1 MTDASGQ
8 TSEHE
13 RAPRKS
19 WVGLGIAGL
28 VLAFVI
34 VVVVSRLG
42 RKPGGLG
49 PLGVAPGALAGWN
62 VLLVSIDTLRADRVG
77 CYGHAE
83 AATRALDA
91 LAAGGVRFRYAI
103 APVPVT
109 LPSHASLLTGLNP
122 HRHGAR
128 ANGVFRV
135 EGDQVTLAELLK
147 GRGYQTGAIISA
159 HVLDRRYGLDQ
170 GFDDYDDDLRSGEQP
185 MRFGFRERRAQ
196 PATDAAVRWLR
207 DRKDDPFFLF
217 VHYFDPHV
225 PYSPPEPYLGRF
237 AGRLYDGEVAY
248 TDEHLGRLVAAL
260 DAQGL
265 GSRTLVVVVSDHGE
279 SLGEHKERTHGI
291 MIYDATVRVP
301 MIFRAEGVLP
311 TGKVITGQVGLID
324 VVPTVLDLL
333 GIAVP
338 SGLDGVSLVRS
349 AASEPRD
356 LYIETLLPKMQYGWA
371 PLMGIRRD
379 DVKFILAPKPELYDL
394 RNDPNELNNLLAA
407 RRDVADELHR
417 RLRDVVGQ
425 DPSLVASVSGNLPL
439 DVDSREKLEALGYVF
454 GVGESSATQQAPPDP
469 KDMMDNWRVLQRAE
483 ALADAGEHAKAIP
496 VYESVLRKEPRN
508 WRAWQLLGESYQ
520 ALGKLDQALPVL
532 RKGQAGYPKLE
543 VAVRIGEVLL
553 AQGKVPEAE
562 AAFNRI
568 LADHPQFWGGL
579 FGLASVRVEQNRKDE
594 ALKLYQKCIEVGRST
609 TGSAYFNIGALHYAA
624 GRIEEARQAF
634 ERSMA
639 ADPRSPRA
647 ARALAELMRREGRVK
662 EAIDLLQRTIALQA
676 DAKALM
682 ALGGLCAQAGQSPR
696 AEAALRRCIELDPTL
711 PRAHY
716 RLAKILQRSDRSDE
730 ALAEMAAFVRL
741 LPSHPRGQLELGVM
755 LAKRKRWV
763 DAEKHL
769 REAVRLS
776 PKDSSAHYNLGVLLA
791 GQDRFAEAGASLR
804 QAVHLDP
811 NHAPAQNALGQV
823 LKTLGRTDEA
833 AACFRRALKID
844 PKLKSAREGLRQC
857 ASRPASSPTRPA
869 SSR

>member
-1 MTDASGQ
+1 MANASEKTGEQ
-8 TSEHE
+8 E
-13 RAPRKS
+13 RAPRKL
-19 WVGLGIAGL
+19 WVGLGIGGL
-28 VLAFVI
+28 VIAFVI
-34 VVVVSRLG
+34 VAVVS
-42 RKPGGLG
+42 KWGGERGTSG
-49 PLGVAPGALAGWN
+49 PLGVAPGVLAGWN

-83 AATRALDA
+83 AATPTLDA
-91 LAAGGVRFRYAI
+91 LAAGGVRCNYAI

-128 ANGVFRV
+128 SNGVFRV
-135 EGDQVTLAELLK
+135 EAEQVTLAELLK
-147 GRGYQTGAIISA
+147 ARGYRTGAIISA

-170 GFDDYDDDLRSGEQP
+170 GFEDYDDDLRSGEQP

-196 PATDAAVRWLR
+196 PVTDAAVRWLR
-207 DRKDDPFFLF
+207 DRKDSPFFLF

-225 PYSPPEPYLGRF
+225 PHSPPEPYLGRF

-248 TDEHLGRLVAAL
+248 TDEHLGRLLTAL
-260 DAQGL
+260 DEQGL
-265 GSRTLVVVVSDHGE
+265 ARRTLVVVVSDHGE

-311 TGKVITGQVGLID
+311 AGEVIAGQVGLID

-333 GIAVP
+333 DVAVP

-349 AASEPRD
+349 ASSKPRD
-356 LYIETLLPKMQYGWA
+356 LYIETLLPKLQYGWA

-394 RNDPNELNNLLAA
+394 RSDPDELNNILAS

-425 DPSLVASVSGNLPL
+425 DPSLAAAASGNLPL
-439 DVDSREKLEALGYVF
+439 DADSREKLEALGYVF
-454 GVGESSATQQAPPDP
+454 GVGESSATQRAAPDP
-469 KDMMDNWRVLQRAE
+469 KDMMDNWLVLQRAE

-520 ALGKLDQALPVL
+520 ALGKLDQALPAL

-543 VAVRIGEVLL
+543 VAVCIGEVLL
-553 AQGKVPEAE
+553 AQGKVSEAE

-579 FGLASVRVEQNRKDE
+579 FGLASVRVEQNRKEE

-609 TGSAYFNIGALHYAA
+609 TGSAHFNIGALHYTA

-634 ERSMA
+634 ERSLA
-639 ADPRSPRA
+639 ADPRSARA
-647 ARALAELMRREGRVK
+647 ARALAELMRREGRRK
-662 EAIDLLQRTIALQA
+662 EAIDLLERTIALQA

-682 ALGGLCAQAGQSPR
+682 ALGGICAQAGQFPR
-696 AEAALRRCIELDPTL
+696 AEAALRRCLELDPTL
-711 PRAHY
+711 SHAHY
-716 RLAKILQRSDRSDE
+716 RLAKILQRSDRNDE
-730 ALAEMAAFVRL
+730 ALGEMEAFVRL

-755 LAKRKRWV
+755 LAERKRFAE
-763 DAEKHL
+763 AEKHL
-769 REAVRLS
+769 REAIRLS
-776 PKDSSAHYNLGVLLA
+776 PKGSAAHYNLGVLLA
-791 GQDRFAEAGASLR
+791 GRDRLAEAAKSLR
-804 QAVHLDP
+804 ESIRLDP

-833 AACFRRALKID
+833 TACFRRALKID
-844 PKLKSAREGLRQC
+844 PKLRSARQGLRQC
-857 ASRPASSPTRPA
+857 TSRPATRPA